1 MYLCRLPRLM
11 VVFESACLA
20 ASWCLECDSDDK
32 LSVSLQTL
40 DSETLALLHCI
51 NASGLM
57 ADTSKVMTPPP
68 VQLQPT
74 KRKRKNTYWLSF
86 CHELLTCQ

>member
-20 ASWCLECDSDDK
+20 ASWCSECDSDDK

-57 ADTSKVMTPPP
+57 ADTSKVMTPPLFNSSRQREKEKTHTGCLF
-68 VQLQPT
+68 VM
-74 KRKRKNTYWLSF
+74 N
-86 CHELLTCQ
+86 C